1 MASMEGRKQSLPN
14 AAATAMVLAIAIVFF
29 FSAAAPLA
37 SAASVEH
44 TFVVS
49 MGMLLFLALFDPC
62 IPLPLIVST
71 TNNPRTTT

>member
-1 MASMEGRKQSLPN
+1 MASMEGRRQSLPN
-14 AAATAMVLAIAIVFF
+14 AAATTMVLAIAIVFF

-49 MGMLLFLALFDPC
+49 MGMLLFLAFIRSMHP
-62 IPLPLIVST
+62 ST
-71 TNNPRTTT
+71 VNRIHNQ